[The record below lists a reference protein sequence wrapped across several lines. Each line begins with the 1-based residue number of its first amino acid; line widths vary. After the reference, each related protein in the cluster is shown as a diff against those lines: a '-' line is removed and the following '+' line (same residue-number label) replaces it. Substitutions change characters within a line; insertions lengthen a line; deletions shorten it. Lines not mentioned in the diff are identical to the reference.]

1 MHKIFNRNT
10 VKISYSCLKNV
21 SSIISSHNRN
31 ILSPKQQSFGCN
43 CRVKNECPL
52 NGECQTPS
60 VIYRADVIN
69 DSNDE
74 EKFYFGL
81 ADTTFKERY
90 RNHIRDF
97 KHEKYENSTEL
108 AKYIWQLKRDNISFS
123 VKWTIITKVY
133 GSPNPLLCKLC
144 LTEKL
149 WIINFINDSNMLNK
163 SSELLSSW
171 RHLNKHLLRNVKEK

>member
-1 MHKIFNRNT
+1 M
-10 VKISYSCLKNV
+10 V
-21 SSIISSHNRN
+21 
-31 ILSPKQQSFGCN
+31 
-43 CRVKNECPL
+43 
-52 NGECQTPS
+52 
-60 VIYRADVIN
+60 N

-81 ADTTFKERY
+81 ADTRD
-90 RNHIRDF
+90 HIRDF

-149 WIINFINDSNMLNK
+149 WIINFMNDGNMLNK
-163 SSELLSSW
+163 RSELLSRC
-171 RHLNKHLLRNVKEK
+171 RHLKKHLLRNVKEK